1 MQTLDLA
8 SFFFKQW
15 RACAGGKFVRQVT
28 QGMTVQV
35 TTELSVSC
43 LPVSMFICF
52 SQQIVRY
59 NCVFLDGIKKS

>member
-1 MQTLDLA
+1 M
-8 SFFFKQW
+8 
-15 RACAGGKFVRQVT
+15 RQVT